1 MANTILSGD
10 FVIVNKFA
18 YGIRTPSSLPLTKIK
33 ISSLKLISLNV
44 PQTNDVVVF
53 EFPGEQHEV
62 IPNQNLTLVKRI
74 VGLPG
79 DIIRIIDKQVFV
91 NDKHLEAPP
100 TALIDSTYL
109 RDYGVADERIFS
121 KGKSWN
127 KNFYGPIQ
135 VPKKGM
141 KIEINPKNIFEWETT
156 INRDF
161 GKKAVSVEGS
171 VITIN
176 GKPVREY
183 YFSKD
188 HYFVLGDNRDKSS
201 DSRYWGFVPED
212 LIIGKAEII
221 YWSVKSTFD
230 FWKVS
235 EIFSSIRFDRVL
247 QRIK

>member
-10 FVIVNKFA
+10 FVIVSKFA
-18 YGIRTPSSLPLTKIK
+18 YGIKTPSFLPLINIK
-33 ISSLKLISLNV
+33 MSSLKLISLNV
-44 PQTNDVVVF
+44 PKINDVVVF
-53 EFPGEQHEV
+53 EFPSEQHEV
-62 IPNQNLTLVKRI
+62 ISNQNLTLVKRI

-79 DIIRIIDKQVFV
+79 DVIRIIDKQVFV

-100 TALIDSTYL
+100 NALIDSTYL
-109 RDYGVADERIFS
+109 RDYSVADERIFP

-141 KIEINPKNIFEWETT
+141 KIEINPRNIFEWETT
-156 INRDF
+156 INRDL

-183 YFSKD
+183 SFSKD
-188 HYFVLGDNRDKSS
+188 HYFVLGDNRDESS

-212 LIIGKAEII
+212 LIIGRAEII

-230 FWKVS
+230 FWKVT
-235 EIFSSIRFDRVL
+235 EIFNSIRFDRIFL
-247 QRIK
+247 KIK